1 MYIVCIFIYFRFV
14 KLIEVG
20 SFNEEIE
27 ISIIV
32 RNDGKLVKDGNLVE
46 DAYETMFYVEFS
58 EGVLY
63 SGIINVNVVW

>member
-58 EGVLY
+58 EGVFY
-63 SGIINVNVVW
+63 SGIINVNVV

>member
-46 DAYETMFYVEFS
+46 DAYETMFYVEFL
-58 EGVLY
+58 EGVFY
-63 SGIINVNVVW
+63 SGIINVNVV